1 MLHVE
6 GRIYLRG
13 IEKSGLRRAPVS
25 ELNPLLNTLFTQ
37 DAVATLIIKV
47 WDTTSSKEEGGQ
59 SGGMVSRQQSIP

>member
-6 GRIYLRG
+6 GSVYHKG
-13 IEKSGLRRAPVS
+13 IEKSGLRRALVS

-47 WDTTSSKEEGGQ
+47 WDTTS
-59 SGGMVSRQQSIP
+59 